1 MAAAMSRLLEMSSIS
16 KGFPGVQALSGVDF
30 TLDRG
35 EVHALVGKNGAGKST
50 LIKILGGVFPPDGG
64 RMVIEGQAVDL
75 SSPHAAMEQGVA
87 IVHQELSLVPH
98 LNVAENIF
106 LGRLGQSSGWW
117 LRWTELAAKA
127 RAVLERLDSTIDPKA
142 TVQELSVAQQQL
154 VEIAKALA
162 RDPSILVLD
171 EPTSALAD
179 QDAERLLKIL
189 RRLAGDGVGIVYISH
204 RLVEVEQVADRVTVL
219 RDGNT
224 VSSVDMAEVDR
235 RRIVELMLG
244 EELSHSEWR
253 GHGEDLHPSK
263 SRREEVVLAV
273 RGLSRGGVVEDVS
286 FDVRK
291 GEILGIAG
299 LVGAG
304 RTELVRMIF
313 GCDQADAGEVSIG
326 GQRIKRPSPRR
337 MRRLGVGYLPED
349 RKSQGLVLDL
359 SIRENT
365 VLTVLKRMSDF
376 GFMNRRRER
385 DVVDGLIADLQ
396 VVCSGTDMPVATLSG
411 GNQQKIVIGKWLAT
425 RPALLILDEP
435 TRGID
440 IQAKAQIFRI
450 LEGLAEAGVGI
461 IFISSEIEEVMMVSH
476 RILTM
481 ANGRIVGETEGADAD
496 LADILLSAIGT

>member
-1 MAAAMSRLLEMSSIS
+1 MASIS

-64 RMVIEGQAVDL
+64 DMTIEGQTVEL
-75 SSPHAAMEQGVA
+75 STPHAAMEKGVA

-106 LGRLGQSSGWW
+106 LGRLGQGGGWW
-117 LRWTELAAKA
+117 LRWPDLAAKA
-127 RAVLERLDSTIDPKA
+127 KTVLERLDSAIDPKA
-142 TVQELSVAQQQL
+142 TVQALSVAQQQL

-162 RDPSILVLD
+162 RDPRILVLD

-189 RRLAGDGVGIVYISH
+189 RRLAADGVAIVYISH
-204 RLVEVEQVADRVTVL
+204 RLAEVEQVADRVTVL
-219 RDGNT
+219 RDGET
-224 VSSVDMAEVDR
+224 VASVAMAEVDR
-235 RRIVELMLG
+235 HRIVELMLG
-244 EELSHSEWR
+244 EELSHGEWRGHSEWR
-253 GHGEDLHPSK
+253 GHGGDLHPST
-263 SRREEVVLAV
+263 SREDEVVLAV
-273 RGLSRGGVVEDVS
+273 RGLSRHGVVENVS

-313 GCDQADAGEVSIG
+313 GCDRSDAGEVSIN
-326 GQRIKRPSPRR
+326 GQRIERLSPRR

-359 SIRENT
+359 SIRENM
-365 VLTVLKRMSDF
+365 VLTVLGRMSDF

-396 VVCSGTDMPVATLSG
+396 VACSSTEMPTGTLSG

-425 RPALLILDEP
+425 KPSLLILDEP

-440 IQAKAQIFRI
+440 VQAKAQIFRI
-450 LEGLAEAGVGI
+450 LEGLAENGVGI

-476 RILTM
+476 RILTI

-496 LADILLSAIGT
+496 LADILLSATGT

>member
-1 MAAAMSRLLEMSSIS
+1 MSRLLKMSSIS

-64 RMVIEGQAVDL
+64 DMKIEGKAVDL
-75 SSPHAAMEQGVA
+75 SSPHAAMEKGVA
-87 IVHQELSLVPH
+87 IVHQELSLVPQ
-98 LNVAENIF
+98 LTVAENIF
-106 LGRLGQSSGWW
+106 LGRLGQGSGWW
-117 LRWTELAAKA
+117 LRWTDLAAKA
-127 RAVLERLDSTIDPKA
+127 QTVLKRLDSAIDPKA
-142 TVQELSVAQQQL
+142 TVRDLSVAQQQL

-162 RDPSILVLD
+162 RDPHILVLD

-179 QDAERLLKIL
+179 QDAERLLHIL
-189 RRLAGDGVGIVYISH
+189 RRLASDGVGIVYISH
-204 RLVEVEQVADRVTVL
+204 RLAEVEQVADRVTVL

-224 VSSVDMAEVDR
+224 VSSVAMAEVDR

-244 EELSHSEWR
+244 EELSH
-253 GHGEDLHPSK
+253 GDDLHPPK
-263 SRREEVVLAV
+263 NRGDVVLSV
-273 RGLSRGGVVEDVS
+273 QGLSRSGVVEDVS
-286 FDVRK
+286 FDLHK

-304 RTELVRMIF
+304 RTELVRLIF
-313 GCDQADAGEVSIG
+313 GCDQADAGEISIG
-326 GQRIKRPSPRR
+326 GQRIERLSPRR
-337 MRRLGVGYLPED
+337 MCGLGVGYLPED

-359 SIRENT
+359 SIRENMVMT
-365 VLTVLKRMSDF
+365 VLHRMSDF

-385 DVVDGLIADLQ
+385 DVVDQLIADLQ
-396 VVCSGTDMPVATLSG
+396 VACSDTEMPARTLSG

-425 RPALLILDEP
+425 KPALLILDEP

-440 IQAKAQIFRI
+440 VQAKAQIFRI
-450 LEGLAEAGVGI
+450 LEGLAETGVAI

-481 ANGRIVGETEGADAD
+481 ANGRIVGETEGANAD
-496 LADILLSAIGT
+496 LADILLCATGT

>member
-1 MAAAMSRLLEMSSIS
+1 MVATMPRLLEMSSIS

-30 TLDRG
+30 TLDQG

-50 LIKILGGVFPPDGG
+50 LIKILGGVFPPDDGDMIIG
-64 RMVIEGQAVDL
+64 DQVVTL
-75 SSPHAAMEQGVA
+75 PSPHAAMEKGIA

-98 LNVAENIF
+98 LHVAENIF
-106 LGRLGQSSGWW
+106 LGRLGQGRGWW
-117 LRWTELAAKA
+117 LRWTDLAAKA
-127 RAVLERLDSTIDPKA
+127 ETVLKRLDSTIDPNA
-142 TVQELSVAQQQL
+142 TIQDLSVAQQQL

-162 RDPSILVLD
+162 RDPRILVLD

-179 QDAERLLKIL
+179 QDAERLLLIL
-189 RRLAGDGVGIVYISH
+189 RRLAADGVGIVYISH
-204 RLVEVEQVADRVTVL
+204 RLAEVEKVADRVTVL

-224 VSSVDMAEVDR
+224 VSSVRLAEVDR

-244 EELSHSEWR
+244 EELSH
-253 GHGEDLHPSK
+253 GDDLHPPK
-263 SRREEVVLAV
+263 SREDDIVLAV
-273 RGLSRGGVVEDVS
+273 RGLSRSGVVEDVS
-286 FDVRK
+286 FDVHK

-304 RTELVRMIF
+304 RTELVRLIF
-313 GCDQADAGEVSIG
+313 GCDQADAGEVSISG
-326 GQRIKRPSPRR
+326 RRIERLSPRR

-349 RKSQGLVLDL
+349 RKNQGLVLGL
-359 SIRENT
+359 SIRENL
-365 VLTVLKRMSDF
+365 VLTVLERMSDL
-376 GFMNRRRER
+376 GFMNRQRECG
-385 DVVDGLIADLQ
+385 VVDQLIVDLQ
-396 VVCSGTDMPVATLSG
+396 VACGSTAMPVATLSG

-425 RPALLILDEP
+425 EPALLILDEP

-440 IQAKAQIFRI
+440 VQAKAQIFRI
-450 LEGLAEAGVGI
+450 LEGLAEAGVAI

-496 LADILLSAIGT
+496 LADILLSATGT

>member
-1 MAAAMSRLLEMSSIS
+1 MMTASQRLLEMAGIS
-16 KGFPGVQALSGVDF
+16 KGFPGVQALSEVDF
-30 TLDRG
+30 TLDQG

-50 LIKILGGVFPPDGG
+50 LIKILGGVFPPDSG
-64 RMVIEGQAVDL
+64 RMVIDGQVVDL
-75 SSPHAAMEQGVA
+75 SSPHAALENGIA

-106 LGRLGQSSGWW
+106 LGRLGKDGGWW
-117 LRWTELAAKA
+117 LRWLELAAKA
-127 RAVLERLDSTIDPKA
+127 RAVLERLDSTIDPMT
-142 TVQELSVAQQQL
+142 TVQGLSVAQQQL

-162 RDPSILVLD
+162 RDPRILVLD

-179 QDAERLLKIL
+179 QDAERLLQIL
-189 RRLAGDGVGIVYISH
+189 RRLASDGVGIVYISH
-204 RLVEVEQVADRVTVL
+204 RLAEVEQVADRVTVL

-224 VSSVDMAEVDR
+224 VSSVTMAEVDR

-244 EELSHSEWR
+244 EELSHSE
-253 GHGEDLHPSK
+253 DLHPPS
-263 SRREEVVLAV
+263 SRHDDIVLAV
-273 RGLSRGGVVEDVS
+273 RGLTRRGVVEDVS
-286 FDVRK
+286 FELHK

-304 RTELVRMIF
+304 RTELVRLIF

-326 GQRIKRPSPRR
+326 GQRIERLSPRR
-337 MRRLGVGYLPED
+337 MCRLGVGYLPED

-359 SIRENT
+359 SIRENM
-365 VLTVLKRMSDF
+365 VLTVLHRMSDF

-385 DVVDGLIADLQ
+385 DVVDEQIADLQ
-396 VVCSGTDMPVATLSG
+396 VACHSTDMPVATLSG

-425 RPALLILDEP
+425 EPILLILDEP

-440 IQAKAQIFRI
+440 VQAKAQIFRI
-450 LEGLAEAGVGI
+450 LERLADTGVGI
-461 IFISSEIEEVMMVSH
+461 IFISSEIEEVMLVSH

-481 ANGRIVGETEGADAD
+481 AKGRIVSETEGVGAD
-496 LADILLSAIGT
+496 LADILLSATGT

>member
-1 MAAAMSRLLEMSSIS
+1 MSRLLEMSSIS
-16 KGFPGVQALSGVDF
+16 KGFPGVQALSDVGF
-30 TLDRG
+30 TLDQG

-50 LIKILGGVFPPDGG
+50 LIKILGGVFPPDSG
-64 RMVIEGQAVDL
+64 RMLIEDQAVAL
-75 SSPHAAMEQGVA
+75 STPHAAMEQGIA

-106 LGRLGQSSGWW
+106 LGRLGQGNGWW
-117 LRWTELAAKA
+117 LRWTELASKA
-127 RAVLERLDSTIDPKA
+127 EAVLERLDSTIDPKA
-142 TVQELSVAQQQL
+142 NVQGLSVAQQQL

-162 RDPSILVLD
+162 RDPRILVLD

-189 RRLAGDGVGIVYISH
+189 RRLASDGVGIVYISH
-204 RLVEVEQVADRVTVL
+204 RLAEVEQVADRVTVL

-224 VSSVDMAEVDR
+224 VSSVDMVEVDR

-244 EELSHSEWR
+244 EELSHV
-253 GHGEDLHPSK
+253 EDLHPPRS
-263 SRREEVVLAV
+263 REEDVVLAV
-273 RGLSRGGVVEDVS
+273 RGLSRSGVVEDVS
-286 FDVRK
+286 FDVHK

-313 GCDQADAGEVSIG
+313 GCDQADAGEISIG
-326 GQRIKRPSPRR
+326 GQRIKRLSPRR

-349 RKSQGLVLDL
+349 RKSQGLVLDV
-359 SIRENT
+359 SIRENM
-365 VLTVLKRMSDF
+365 VLTVLERMSDF
-376 GFMNRRRER
+376 GFTNRQRER
-385 DVVDGLIADLQ
+385 DVVDELISDLQ
-396 VVCSGTDMPVATLSG
+396 VACSSKEMPAGTLSG

-425 RPALLILDEP
+425 KPALLILDEP

-450 LEGLAEAGVGI
+450 LEGLASAGVGI

-481 ANGRIVGETEGADAD
+481 ANGRIVDETEGADAD
-496 LADILLSAIGT
+496 LADILLSATGT